1 MISWPRASSSRARTS
16 TSKALSVPRRDIRSA
31 SRSLTG
37 VVIMGLASGMRNVGA
52 QGLAPQRPVSFFQDL
67 KHRQRKSIWPLRG
80 IVQPEL
86 AMHARAVLISHGE
99 AGTAIL
105 SGKGHAL
112 VGENC
117 GNWGDR
123 DLHSCHVLAA
133 PTVHPVPVLVSAT
146 QPRRRHRPSELRHGG
161 FWLHY
166 SSRAWPR
173 PYTP

>member
-105 SGKGHAL
+105 SGNGYAL
-112 VGENC
+112 DLENC
-117 GNWGDR
+117 GNCEAVELPPCNVFAGSIF
-123 DLHSCHVLAA
+123 HS
-133 PTVHPVPVLVSAT
+133 
-146 QPRRRHRPSELRHGG
+146 
-161 FWLHY
+161 F
-166 SSRAWPR
+166 
-173 PYTP
+173 